1 VAVEMRQK
9 KEKRKNEMFSLQFSS
24 LCKSESLAIY
34 IYSLS
39 HRRNLQ
45 EHELWNMSTEIIN
58 NRSSYSRS
66 FLTIRDPYLPLL

>member
-34 IYSLS
+34 I
-39 HRRNLQ
+39 
-45 EHELWNMSTEIIN
+45 
-58 NRSSYSRS
+58 
-66 FLTIRDPYLPLL
+66 